1 MFEIVKNINKII
13 NFVDKKNLT
22 KFWLINLFFLVNAFF
37 QLLFIFTFYLLVQ
50 SFSDPL
56 KLSDNKILIFI
67 SKLIGLDHNLVTSNN
82 FLILI
87 FTIVVIFSNL
97 FFISSNLF
105 KFNFS
110 YNLLTNLRSKLYNYY
125 LGKNFEQFIKKN
137 NAEYL
142 TDILSDSERFAMQ
155 VVGNFLNISL
165 ASITLIIILVPVFA
179 LNFQVSLII
188 FLILLMIFYLAGK
201 NLKPILTQFGKK
213 IKIFSKNRYEII
225 NDSLRNFNE
234 IKLENLRSFFEEK
247 YYVKENEINK
257 ISKILSIINHSSKPI
272 IEIFLILIFY
282 LSFKFF
288 LESSLIF
295 TQYIDVVAVIIITL
309 YKLLPSI
316 NSMYQSINE
325 INYHKVV
332 INHFLK
338 NLKDME
344 SKNKLIKTDIVPQKI
359 NKIEFKDISFF
370 YDGKKS
376 FRINKLNFVLKK
388 NEIMGIDGVS
398 GSGKTT
404 ILNILSG
411 LLRPKS
417 GKIIINK
424 KKINI
429 FNNSQWFKKISY
441 VSQNVNIFNDTIHKN
456 ISYNLG
462 ANKTKSNLKKTISIL
477 NNLNLKEFVK
487 RNKKLD
493 ELGKTI
499 SGGQLQRIAI
509 ARALFKNS
517 DIIIFDEPTRNLDF
531 KNEKLLLNQIK
542 FLKKDKIIIFISHNK
557 KNLGICDKTIKLK
570 LSK

>member
-1 MFEIVKNINKII
+1 MVNKFI
-13 NFVDKKNLT
+13 
-22 KFWLINLFFLVNAFF
+22 FLVNAFF

-201 NLKPILTQFGKK
+201 NLKPILTKLGKK

-295 TQYIDVVAVIIITL
+295 HTV
-309 YKLLPSI
+309 
-316 NSMYQSINE
+316 
-325 INYHKVV
+325 H
-332 INHFLK
+332 
-338 NLKDME
+338 
-344 SKNKLIKTDIVPQKI
+344 
-359 NKIEFKDISFF
+359 
-370 YDGKKS
+370 
-376 FRINKLNFVLKK
+376 
-388 NEIMGIDGVS
+388 
-398 GSGKTT
+398 
-404 ILNILSG
+404 
-411 LLRPKS
+411 
-417 GKIIINK
+417 
-424 KKINI
+424 
-429 FNNSQWFKKISY
+429 
-441 VSQNVNIFNDTIHKN
+441 
-456 ISYNLG
+456 
-462 ANKTKSNLKKTISIL
+462 
-477 NNLNLKEFVK
+477 
-487 RNKKLD
+487 
-493 ELGKTI
+493 
-499 SGGQLQRIAI
+499 
-509 ARALFKNS
+509 
-517 DIIIFDEPTRNLDF
+517 
-531 KNEKLLLNQIK
+531 
-542 FLKKDKIIIFISHNK
+542 
-557 KNLGICDKTIKLK
+557 
-570 LSK
+570 